1 MIRPLAR
8 GDKDG
13 GHLTAWPRLAMLP
26 AMITPNDDNPLSY
39 WLATTPAFDADA
51 PLPDRAQVVVVGG
64 GVFGACVTLHL
75 ARAGAD
81 VLLVERGDLA
91 SGATGRN
98 AGILSPGTTEDY
110 GATREQL
117 GADAARAVW
126 AFTEDGAAG
135 LRALLTDEGID
146 ADFRAEGSY
155 TAALSAEGG
164 AAQRATVEQLA
175 RDGFGLDWLDRDALQ
190 ARVGVPLA
198 PAWRGARFN
207 PRGGVLHSGKLVRGL
222 AQAAVRRGAQVAQDV
237 AVADVRGGM
246 VRTDHGDIQADEV
259 VLTTNA
265 YTGRVYPGLAG
276 VIEPVRGQIRATVP
290 LAERA
295 FPGAWSANAGG
306 EYWQQTADGAWVL
319 GGMRRVAADAERG
332 YTSNAV
338 RQEVQRAL
346 DDFVAAHFPALVDAP
361 VAYRWGGVMGFTP
374 DSNPLI
380 GPLERGLWV
389 AAGCTGHGMPFA
401 AEAGRQM
408 ALWLCGGSP
417 DRDMSPFDPARF
429 G

>member
-1 MIRPLAR
+1 MT
-8 GDKDG
+8 GYD
-13 GHLTAWPRLAMLP
+13 T
-26 AMITPNDDNPLSY
+26 DNPASY
-39 WLATTPAFDADA
+39 WLATAPAFVADA
-51 PLPDRAQVVVVGG
+51 PLPARAQVVVVGG
-64 GVFGACVTLHL
+64 GVFGACVALHL

-81 VLLVERGDLA
+81 ALLLERGELA

-98 AGILSPGTTEDY
+98 AGILSPGTTEGY
-110 GATREQL
+110 LATREQL

-135 LRALLTDEGID
+135 LRALLVEESVD

-155 TAALSAEGG
+155 TATLSAEEE
-164 AAQRATVEQLA
+164 AAHQATVEQLA
-175 RDGFGLDWLDRDALQ
+175 RDGFALDWLARDALQ

-198 PAWRGARFN
+198 DGWRGARVN

-222 AQAAVRRGAQVAQDV
+222 AQAATRHGARVAQGVSV
-237 AVADVRGGM
+237 AEVRGGL
-246 VRTDHGDIQADEV
+246 VRTDHGDIYADEV

-265 YTGRVYPGLAG
+265 YTGGVYPGLAG
-276 VIEPVRGQIRATVP
+276 VIEPVRGQMRATVP
-290 LAERA
+290 LAERV

-306 EYWQQTADGAWVL
+306 EYWQQTADGAWAL

-338 RQEVQRAL
+338 RHEVQAAL
-346 DDFVAAHFPALVDAP
+346 DIFVADHFPTLAGAP

-374 DSNPLI
+374 DANPLI
-380 GPLERGLWV
+380 GPLERGVWV

-408 ALWLCGGSP
+408 ALWLCGGGP

>member
-1 MIRPLAR
+1 
-8 GDKDG
+8 
-13 GHLTAWPRLAMLP
+13 MLP
-26 AMITPNDDNPLSY
+26 AMTSYNDDNPLSY
-39 WLATTPAFDADA
+39 WLATAPAFEADA

-64 GVFGACVTLHL
+64 GVFGACAALHL

-81 VLLVERGDLA
+81 VLLVERGGLA

-110 GATREQL
+110 LATRAQL
-117 GADAARAVW
+117 GTDTARAVW

-135 LRALLTDEGID
+135 LRALLAEEGID

-155 TAALSAEGG
+155 TAALSAEE
-164 AAQRATVEQLA
+164 AAAHQATVEQLA
-175 RDGFGLDWLDRDALQ
+175 RDGFALDWFDRDALQ
-190 ARVGVPLA
+190 ARVGTPLA
-198 PAWRGARFN
+198 PTWRGARFN
-207 PRGGVLHSGKLVRGL
+207 PRGGVLHSGQMVRGV
-222 AQAAVRRGAQVAQDV
+222 ARAAVRHGARVAQGV
-237 AVADVRGGM
+237 AVADVRGG
-246 VRTDHGDIQADEV
+246 VVQTDQGDIQADEV

-265 YTGRVYPGLAG
+265 YTGSVYPGLAG
-276 VIEPVRGQIRATVP
+276 VIEPVRGQIRATAP
-290 LAERA
+290 LAQCV

-306 EYWQQTADGAWVL
+306 EYWQQTADGTWVL

-332 YTSNAV
+332 YTSNAL
-338 RQEVQRAL
+338 RAEVQAAL
-346 DDFVAAHFPALVDAP
+346 DRFAAENFPALADAP
-361 VAYRWGGVMGFTP
+361 VAYRWGGIMGFTP
-374 DSNPLI
+374 DANPLI
-380 GPLERGLWV
+380 GPLERGVWV

-408 ALWLCGGSP
+408 ALWLCGGGP